1 MAKRMREY
9 AELGSDLRER
19 AEHVACHALAI
30 TDEVCREAVD
40 RELSLKLLIT
50 FMSESKT
57 LTSFSYRFFRVGR
70 PPGLGLTFEATKRN
84 EKFGRI
90 QC

>member
-1 MAKRMREY
+1 MTKRMREY

-19 AEHVACHALAI
+19 TEHVACHALAI

-57 LTSFSYRFFRVGR
+57 LTSFSFRFGR

-84 EKFGRI
+84 GRFGRI